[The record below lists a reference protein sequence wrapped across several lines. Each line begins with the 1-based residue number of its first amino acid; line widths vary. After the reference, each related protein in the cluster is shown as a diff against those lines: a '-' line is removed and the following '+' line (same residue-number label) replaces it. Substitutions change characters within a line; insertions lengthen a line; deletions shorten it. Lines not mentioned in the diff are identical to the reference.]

1 MVQTVLQELCQR
13 KELDNYWCPVEH
25 THYFCNPYKDLHG
38 MRKTWYYVHKGM
50 LSTVAVTCVCEL
62 FPVLL
67 VAHWIAC
74 GGAHGVKVVTDDGGV
89 VRG

>member
-1 MVQTVLQELCQR
+1 M
-13 KELDNYWCPVEH
+13 K
-25 THYFCNPYKDLHG
+25 
-38 MRKTWYYVHKGM
+38 KTWYYVHKGM

-74 GGAHGVKVVTDDGGV
+74 GGAHGAKVAVDLKNYDKRNTLAADQNEPG
-89 VRG
+89 